1 MCVSSEAHILII
13 APEPAGVADLLA
25 ALRSRF
31 ARISFALDGQQGLAR
46 CQSLQ
51 PDLVLSEYDLPS
63 LRGDAFMRMLRAN
76 PQTAGIPVMFLSTM
90 ACADSHL
97 QALRSGARDFISR
110 KSNVQLVVER
120 IRLHLGLREID
131 QNKQLLMQG
140 ADTQA
145 LQENGSQHPL
155 VDAAQQ
161 YIRDNLSDTL
171 TADSLADLFGTTER
185 RINEEFKQACG
196 LTVHDFVR
204 ATRMAHAMTLL
215 SQTDLAVTSVAAEA
229 GYINPANFATSFRQ
243 YCGFSPSHYRRHNRA
258 NN

>member
-1 MCVSSEAHILII
+1 MCFSSEAHILVI

-25 ALRSRF
+25 ALRTSF
-31 ARISFALDGQQGLAR
+31 ARISFALDAQQGLAR
-46 CQSLQ
+46 CESLQ
-51 PDLVLSEYDLPS
+51 PDLVLSEYDLPR
-63 LRGDAFMRMLRAN
+63 LRGDSFMRMLRAN
-76 PQTAGIPVMFLSTM
+76 PQTAAIPVMFLSTM
-90 ACADSHL
+90 ACAESHL
-97 QALRSGARDFISR
+97 QALRSGARDFISH
-110 KSNVQLVVER
+110 KTHVLLVLER
-120 IRLHLGLREID
+120 IRLHLGLREVE

-140 ADTQA
+140 PASQA
-145 LQENGSQHPL
+145 FEENLSPNHL

-171 TADSLADLFGTTER
+171 TAESLADLFGTTER

-243 YCGFSPSHYRRHNRA
+243 YCGFSPSHYRRHYRA